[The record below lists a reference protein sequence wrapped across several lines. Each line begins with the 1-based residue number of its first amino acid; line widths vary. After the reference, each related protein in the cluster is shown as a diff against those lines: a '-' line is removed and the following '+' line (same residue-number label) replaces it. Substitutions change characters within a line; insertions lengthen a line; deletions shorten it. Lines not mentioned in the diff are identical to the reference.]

1 MNQTDTNIGASS
13 TGDKAGTAIEGAMVS
28 AKAAQDKAKA
38 PAKPAPKQPAR
49 HQQGPVVRQ
58 AASPAPRAVVTM
70 ETAARLCPNEAV
82 AAKIVRLYGLDE
94 VDYHAIRE
102 ATEEHLA
109 VSAKVLAD
117 NLGERFEKPLEMHM
131 QRIVDGFVRS
141 AHGAGNFYD
150 QKAKLARDATS
161 AIANDDRDE
170 DRQGIDGTENRAQ
183 RACRFA
189 AEVGLQA
196 YALLAAAHGAVDAY
210 AHVCG
215 RDWKPYEGSQAPG
228 QSLGRQTITLQA
240 SAFTR
245 D

>member
-1 MNQTDTNIGASS
+1 MLAGYGITNTRLIPTAAKRPRRYLKYRRGPIQNRGCYGIMDQTNSNIGASS
-13 TGDKAGTAIEGAMVS
+13 TEDKAGTAIENAMAS
-28 AKAAQDKAKA
+28 AKAGKDKAKA
-38 PAKPAPKQPAR
+38 HAKQPGKPAPA
-49 HQQGPVVRQ
+49 VRQ
-58 AASPAPRAVVTM
+58 AAPQAQRTVVTM
-70 ETAARLCPNEAV
+70 DTAARLCPNEAV

-161 AIANDDRDE
+161 AIAN
-170 DRQGIDGTENRAQ
+170 
-183 RACRFA
+183 
-189 AEVGLQA
+189 
-196 YALLAAAHGAVDAY
+196 
-210 AHVCG
+210 
-215 RDWKPYEGSQAPG
+215 
-228 QSLGRQTITLQA
+228 
-240 SAFTR
+240 
-245 D
+245 

>member
-13 TGDKAGTAIEGAMVS
+13 TENKAGTALEAAMAS
-28 AKAAQDKAKA
+28 AKAGKDKKA
-38 PAKPAPKQPAR
+38 PGKQAPAARPAAP
-49 HQQGPVVRQ
+49 QGQRT
-58 AASPAPRAVVTM
+58 VVTM
-70 ETAARLCPNEAV
+70 DTAARLCPNEAV
-82 AAKIVRLYGLDE
+82 AAKIVRMYALDE
-94 VDYHAIRE
+94 ADYHAIRE

-141 AHGAGNFYD
+141 AHGAGKFYD
-150 QKAKLARDATS
+150 DKAKLARDATS
-161 AIANDDRDE
+161 AIANEDRDE
-170 DRQGIDGTENRAQ
+170 DRQGIDGTENKAQ

-215 RDWKPYEGSQAPG
+215 RDWKPYEGSSGGSG
-228 QSLGRQTITLQA
+228 QSLGRRALALQA
-240 SAFTR
+240 SAFNR

>member
-1 MNQTDTNIGASS
+1 MDQTNSNIGASS
-13 TGDKAGTAIEGAMVS
+13 TEDKAGTAIQAAMVS
-28 AKAAQDKAKA
+28 ANAGKDKAKA
-38 PAKPAPKQPAR
+38 PAKQSGKPAPA
-49 HQQGPVVRQ
+49 VRQ
-58 AASPAPRAVVTM
+58 VATQAARTVVTID
-70 ETAARLCPNEAV
+70 TAARLCPNEAV
-82 AAKIVRLYGLDE
+82 AAKIVRLYGLDD

-141 AHGAGNFYD
+141 AHGAGKFYD
-150 QKAKLARDATS
+150 DKAKLARDATS
-161 AIANDDRDE
+161 AIANEDRDE
-170 DRQGIDGTENRAQ
+170 DRQGIDGTENKAQ

-215 RDWKPYEGSQAPG
+215 RDWKPYEGSGGGSG
-228 QSLGRQTITLQA
+228 QSLGRRALALQA
-240 SAFTR
+240 SAFNR
-245 D
+245 E

>member
-13 TGDKAGTAIEGAMVS
+13 TEDKADTAIQAAMVS
-28 AKAAQDKAKA
+28 AKDKAKT
-38 PAKPAPKQPAR
+38 PAKTAPKQPAQNR
-49 HQQGPVVRQ
+49 QVPAVRQ
-58 AASPAPRAVVTM
+58 AAQATRTVVTM
-70 ETAARLCPNEAV
+70 DTAARLCPNEAV
-82 AAKIVRLYGLDE
+82 AAKIVRMYALDE

-170 DRQGIDGTENRAQ
+170 DRQGIDGLENKAQ

-215 RDWKPYEGSQAPG
+215 RDWKPYEGSTGNQGQAI
-228 QSLGRQTITLQA
+228 GRRALTLQA

>member
-1 MNQTDTNIGASS
+1 MDQTNTNIGAPS
-13 TGDKAGTAIEGAMVS
+13 TEDKAATAMETAMGS
-28 AKAAQDKAKA
+28 AKTSKSTAKA
-38 PAKPAPKQPAR
+38 PAKTAPKQTAK
-49 HQQGPVVRQ
+49 QGPVTRDMRTQGQRV
-58 AASPAPRAVVTM
+58 VVTFA
-70 ETAARLCPNEAV
+70 TAERICPNEAV
-82 AAKIVRLYGLDE
+82 ASKIVTRFGLDA

-102 ATEEHLA
+102 ATEESLA

-141 AHGAGNFYD
+141 AHGAGTFYD
-150 QKAKLARDATS
+150 TKAKLARDASS
-161 AIANDDRDE
+161 AIGNEDRDE
-170 DRQGIDGTENRAQ
+170 DRQGIDGGENRAQ

-196 YALLAAAHGAVDAY
+196 YALLAAAEGAVDAY

-215 RDWKPYEGSQAPG
+215 RDWKPYEGNQTPG
-228 QSLGRQTITLQA
+228 RAIGRQAITLQA
-240 SAFTR
+240 DAFTR

>member
-1 MNQTDTNIGASS
+1 MNQTDTNIGAPS
-13 TGDKAGTAIEGAMVS
+13 TEDKADTAIQAAMVS
-28 AKAAQDKAKA
+28 AKDKAKT
-38 PAKPAPKQPAR
+38 PAKTAPKQSAQNR
-49 HQQGPVVRQ
+49 QGPAVRQ
-58 AASPAPRAVVTM
+58 AAQATRTVVTM
-70 ETAARLCPNEAV
+70 DTAARLCPNEAV
-82 AAKIVRLYGLDE
+82 AAKIVRMYALDE

-170 DRQGIDGTENRAQ
+170 DRQGIDGLENKAQ

-215 RDWKPYEGSQAPG
+215 RDWKPYESNAGSAQAI
-228 QSLGRQTITLQA
+228 GRRAITMQA

>member
-1 MNQTDTNIGASS
+1 MNQTDTNIGAPS
-13 TGDKAGTAIEGAMVS
+13 TENKDATAIQAAMAS
-28 AKAAQDKAKA
+28 AQAGKDKAKA

-49 HQQGPVVRQ
+49 PQQGQ
-58 AASPAPRAVVTM
+58 AAAQATRAVVTM
-70 ETAARLCPNEAV
+70 DTAARLCPNEAV
-82 AAKIVRLYGLDE
+82 AAKIVRMYGLDE

-161 AIANDDRDE
+161 AIANEDRDE
-170 DRQGIDGTENRAQ
+170 DRQGIDGLENKAQ

-215 RDWKPYEGSQAPG
+215 RDWKPYEGSAGAGQA
-228 QSLGRQTITLQA
+228 LGRRALTLQA